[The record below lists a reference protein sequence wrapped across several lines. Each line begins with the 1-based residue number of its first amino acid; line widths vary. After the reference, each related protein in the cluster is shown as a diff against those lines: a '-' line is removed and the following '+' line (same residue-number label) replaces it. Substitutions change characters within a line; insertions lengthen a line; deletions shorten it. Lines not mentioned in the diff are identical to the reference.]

1 MAARTGEVCAKCK
14 ERPRKPGQSYCNE
27 CHREYMA
34 KWRKAGVRLNEKTI
48 KKLGLQSIRQ

>member
-14 ERPRKPGQSYCNE
+14 ERPRKPGQSYCKE
-27 CHREYMA
+27 CHAEYMVE
-34 KWRKAGVRLNEKTI
+34 WRSRGVTLTRKTL